1 MTRAI
6 LFLSILILVACS
18 NGPGD
23 EGFIPTTQI
32 LRVEVEPDTVSRG
45 GFVTFTCVIKDSL
58 STEFNYKWHI
68 VGVMDTLTQTNK
80 MRMQANSTKYQNIGI
95 VNVWN
100 INSPWN
106 SINKEF
112 SYYVRQ

>member
-1 MTRAI
+1 MIRAI
-6 LFLSILILVACS
+6 LILSILIFVACS

-23 EGFIPTTQI
+23 EGFIPPTQI
-32 LRVEVEPDTVSRG
+32 LRVEVGPDTVSRG

-58 STEFNYKWHI
+58 NQEFNFKWHI
-68 VGVMDTLTQTNK
+68 VGVMDTLTQTNQL
-80 MRMQANSTKYQNIGI
+80 RMQANSTKYHNIAI

-100 INSPWN
+100 KNSPWN

-112 SYYVRQ
+112 NYYVRQ